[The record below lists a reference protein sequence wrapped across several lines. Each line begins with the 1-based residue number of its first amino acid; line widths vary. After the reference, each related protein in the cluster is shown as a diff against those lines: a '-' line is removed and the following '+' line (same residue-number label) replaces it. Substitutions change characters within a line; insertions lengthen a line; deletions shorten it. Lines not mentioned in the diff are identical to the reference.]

1 MVTFHFIKPKF
12 FTPRWWL
19 FNSILWCSSFASN
32 LFISQW
38 FHISRSTFAL
48 ANHRDRA
55 RISIPSSSKQFNKN
69 CRHMGKRVYVL
80 DTRHQSSVSVYLMT
94 DIAENSLKTL
104 FRNPKS
110 ERAREKAFSSSL
122 FSMLKTVASSL
133 VAGEYHVLSS
143 ALPLLLSGV

>member
-1 MVTFHFIKPKF
+1 
-12 FTPRWWL
+12 
-19 FNSILWCSSFASN
+19 
-32 LFISQW
+32 
-38 FHISRSTFAL
+38 
-48 ANHRDRA
+48 
-55 RISIPSSSKQFNKN
+55 
-69 CRHMGKRVYVL
+69 MGKRVYVL
-80 DTRHQSSVSVYLMT
+80 DTRHQSSVGVYLMT

-122 FSMLKTVASSL
+122 FSMLKTVASL

>member
-1 MVTFHFIKPKF
+1 MVTFHQAYVFYAKVVVV
-12 FTPRWWL
+12 
-19 FNSILWCSSFASN
+19 FNLILWCSSFASN

-80 DTRHQSSVSVYLMT
+80 DTPHQSSVGVYLMT

-110 ERAREKAFSSSL
+110 EREKAFSSSL
-122 FSMLKTVASSL
+122 FSMLKTVASL

>member
-1 MVTFHFIKPKF
+1 M
-12 FTPRWWL
+12 
-19 FNSILWCSSFASN
+19 
-32 LFISQW
+32 
-38 FHISRSTFAL
+38 
-48 ANHRDRA
+48 
-55 RISIPSSSKQFNKN
+55 ISIPSSSKQFNKN

-80 DTRHQSSVSVYLMT
+80 DTRHQSSVGVYLMT

-110 ERAREKAFSSSL
+110 ERDRAREKAFSSSL
-122 FSMLKTVASSL
+122 FSMLKTVASL